1 MRGKKETQA
10 IKESAGQTRIRGG
23 RAAKHWVNRT
33 SAPAE
38 NRGGDSHMKL
48 LSKLSAHASEVKQG
62 AFVKPAFLPSHNFHG
77 AAVFRLAIADRPR
90 GM

>member
-1 MRGKKETQA
+1 MAGGREAQA
-10 IKESAGQTRIRGG
+10 IKKSAGQESTGQTRIRGG

-48 LSKLSAHASEVKQG
+48 SSKLSAPAGEVKQTT
-62 AFVKPAFLPSHNFHG
+62 FVKP
-77 AAVFRLAIADRPR
+77 V
-90 GM
+90 